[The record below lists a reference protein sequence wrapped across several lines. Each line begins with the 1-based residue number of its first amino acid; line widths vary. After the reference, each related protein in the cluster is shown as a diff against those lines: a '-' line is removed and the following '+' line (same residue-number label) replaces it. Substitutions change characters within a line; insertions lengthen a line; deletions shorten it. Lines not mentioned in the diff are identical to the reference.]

1 MVDART
7 LVTFETDGE
16 IWEDIIPLQSTAM
29 MKGGVQTHIQVRV
42 LNNNHHDAQS
52 CNPRVTSSDSV
63 NFTY

>member
-29 MKGGVQTHIQVRV
+29 MKGGVQTHI
-42 LNNNHHDAQS
+42 
-52 CNPRVTSSDSV
+52 
-63 NFTY
+63 